1 MISTEFLT
9 NLFSDSANIE
19 AMKIIFKAKKIV
31 MMLISLLSICLPT
44 NNGSAKFQPLPQNCP
59 HICPAML
66 IETKFVPCFRII
78 LNQIDNLF

>member
-44 NNGSAKFQPLPQNCP
+44 NNESAKCQSLPQNCP
-59 HICPAML
+59 HISPAML
-66 IETKFVPCFRII
+66 IETKFVSMFPNNIEP
-78 LNQIDNLF
+78 N